1 MIQSST
7 SDLLILLAYGE
18 LPENEAAALQA
29 QIAAEPALAA
39 EWEAVRQTI
48 DELSTISLS
57 PSETSTKIVLE
68 HSCKTEHLQD
78 I

>member
-18 LPENEAAALQA
+18 LPDAEATSLRAR
-29 QIAAEPALAA
+29 IATDPALAA
-39 EWEAVRQTI
+39 EWDTIRLTI
-48 DELSTISLS
+48 DELTSTSYT
-57 PSETSTKIVLE
+57 PSETSTKIVME